1 MKARFAGLLFSTCAA
16 LLAGCNKYPE
26 VEVAKGDPCES
37 LEPLLAALPT
47 DKRMYGVPMTWRGCS
62 VKHLSALAIYAA
74 PGGHPSY
81 EFTISVIDE
90 KSKYLQAFGAA
101 DRPAETGEALLESAA
116 ELHQAWDQRWTE
128 CKEDFKKPTNN
139 QRPMIFNV
147 NGMGVC
153 IYASELRGKRVLQTF
168 ALHEG
173 LGYQLTVNTEDAAA
187 VKDIV
192 QALKEITPAFEKF
205 KPEVL

>member
-16 LLAGCNKYPE
+16 LLAGCNKDPE

-90 KSKYLQAFGAA
+90 KSNGPRKCDAFQTVMPTAA
-101 DRPAETGEALLESAA
+101 ATADVAPHWPKRSAA
-116 ELHQAWDQRWTE
+116 QMPVAG
-128 CKEDFKKPTNN
+128 
-139 QRPMIFNV
+139 PMRFIW
-147 NGMGVC
+147 
-153 IYASELRGKRVLQTF
+153 
-168 ALHEG
+168 
-173 LGYQLTVNTEDAAA
+173 
-187 VKDIV
+187 
-192 QALKEITPAFEKF
+192 
-205 KPEVL
+205 